1 MLMVQIGRR
10 LTNHHG
16 ESALLIILVAREET

>member
-1 MLMVQIGRR
+1 MLMVQTGRR

-16 ESALLIILVAREET
+16 ESAFLIILVAREET